1 MNPIKFMI
9 MKNSAI
15 LLSEKNNFPF
25 KFDLKGSSIKRR
37 VLKPKHLCYSYKL
50 INKLAK

>member
-1 MNPIKFMI
+1 MNSLKFMV

-15 LLSEKNNFPF
+15 LSENTNTFPF

-37 VLKPKHLCYSYKL
+37 ILKPKHLCYS
-50 INKLAK
+50 